1 MNYKGPP
8 RRGDNR
14 GPRRTDI
21 PGQEKEGRHRT
32 LKRSWFFSRASV
44 ADYLTASRG
53 LISLALFLFI
63 PMGIKSIGLG
73 TVLYIA
79 GWTTDI
85 LDGRLARAG
94 GNEGGLAKWDFP
106 LDMIL
111 TGAGAAYCAYLGI
124 IPGLFFWIWG
134 ILWLLLAIITRN
146 QAVIMLTAFVCHVVS
161 GVGLAKA
168 SPLWFWVLVAWIVLV
183 LALDFRRF
191 GQVVV
196 GFISSA
202 GDWLRR

>member
-1 MNYKGPP
+1 M
-8 RRGDNR
+8 
-14 GPRRTDI
+14 
-21 PGQEKEGRHRT
+21 T
-32 LKRSWFFSRASV
+32 LA
-44 ADYLTASRG
+44 RG
-53 LISLALFLFI
+53 LISLALFAFI
-63 PMGIKSIGLG
+63 PLGIKNIGLG
-73 TVLYIA
+73 VILYIV

-85 LDGRLARAG
+85 LDGRIARAT
-94 GNEGGLAKWDFP
+94 GNEGRLARWDFP

-111 TGAGAAYCAYLGI
+111 TGAGAAYCAYMGI

-168 SPLWFWVLVAWIVLV
+168 SPLWFWVLVAWIALV

-191 GQVVV
+191 GQVVMN
-196 GFISSA
+196 FIRSA
-202 GDWLRR
+202 REWIRR